1 MKRLSI
7 FPTLFIFLTLLFC
20 IAPSSG
26 ASEGNRLDVDV
37 HLGLLSGA
45 GVICNTGNWQFGLDL
60 ETPFPIQC
68 IVDGI
73 AGQIFNDLTF
83 WEGFKLGL
91 TDFFGA
97 DIYTYLRL
105 LGNRGCRLYA
115 GFDIIFGT
123 EPAIKSFEAVL
134 RPTTKIVFD
143 LGEKTSLFLA
153 GGFSLLSMV
162 YVPGFEK
169 PMIRI
174 PNVSYNSVLTGCRAG
189 LSFRLR

>member
-1 MKRLSI
+1 MPLKK
-7 FPTLFIFLTLLFC
+7 TTGLFVLFLILALFFM
-20 IAPSSG
+20 PSLG
-26 ASEGNRLDVDV
+26 ASEGERLDVDV

-60 ETPFPIQC
+60 ETPFPIHC

-73 AGQIFNDLTF
+73 AGQVFNDLTF

-97 DIYTYLRL
+97 NLYTYLRL
-105 LGNRGCRLYA
+105 FGNRGCRLYA

-123 EPAIKSFEAVL
+123 EPAIKSFEAAL
-134 RPTTKIVFD
+134 RPTTEIVFD

-153 GGFSLLSMV
+153 GGFSLLSLV

-169 PMIRI
+169 PLIRI
-174 PNVSYNSVLTGCRAG
+174 PNVSYETVLTGCRAG
-189 LSFRLR
+189 LSFRIK